1 MGVKDEVDLMRR
13 RARGFLEAAEY
24 MFGRGIYDL
33 AAFNSEQASQLYLKA
48 TLLELVGDYPKTHSI
63 VALLKELQRLDGR
76 VKRFIVENKEGLHF
90 LEDAYLTSR
99 YFVKSF
105 DEEDGKYLV
114 LLARK
119 VVELC
124 DGVRAGYKVGES

>member
-1 MGVKDEVDLMRR
+1 MRR

-24 MFGRGIYDL
+24 MLSRGMYDL
-33 AAFNSEQASQLYLKA
+33 AGFSSEQASQLYLKA
-48 TLLELVGDYPKTHSI
+48 TLLELRGDYPKTHSI
-63 VALLKELQRLDGR
+63 IALLKGLQRLDGR
-76 VKRFIVENKEGLHF
+76 VKRFISENREGLHF
-90 LEDAYLTSR
+90 LEDTYLTSR

-105 DEEDGKYLV
+105 DEEDGRYLV

-124 DGVRAGYKVGES
+124 DGVRARHRMGEG